1 MGVKIYEDETKGRVI
16 FDTGRRVRSAPLGG
30 VVNASV
36 YVRKGVTSTTRITIS
51 RTDKFKRDGVTPR
64 RIFRRVHI
72 AVIENEGG
80 TRLVSGLGYSMS
92 QIIDYI
98 NNLGT
103 ASPNE
108 IELKKDGV
116 SLGKGNVLD
125 FIGFSTV
132 TRVSKTLS
140 LVAPTGG
147 GGGGGGTGIGTTRPD
162 GDKLN
167 FGNDNDLQ
175 IYHDGTHS
183 YISDEGTGNLKLRTN
198 NFILRNTAETK
209 TSIVAAPPGSVE
221 LYYDNTKKF
230 ETTGTGVTIT
240 GICTATSFSG
250 DVTDTTGYLY
260 SNLVGA
266 PQHPSTINVFEYYQ
280 QYATPGDGSSNPG
293 GQINDN
299 TPSAGANPYYYGT
312 QIKPG
317 EEMVWTH
324 TIATQGLSL
333 GRWSGVASYVP
344 AWASD
349 VTYWSRALAF
359 MYDHVD
365 NHGGQFDSIGFD
377 FVGAGSS
384 YPITTN
390 VTQLALRYR
399 PNDYKLELRDLTND
413 IGIATATAA
422 EDGLPVTISFSIPTN
437 QHLPGISTV
446 RPYSVNQ
453 MFTQNAGLA
462 HTGGIHNWSN
472 GPLFYGEKLK
482 KGDELILTGGT
493 HHWQVGLWGGSTTET
508 TGLVQP
514 GKWTAKWYF
523 KPNNAVSA
531 DTNSAYGITGVQL
544 AKSIDLTGSSLTH
557 SVRWDYQTNKLEL
570 WEIDGPHSW
579 HIDSANVA
587 MGVTETYIHFTSYTD
602 GYEPGGVSQK
612 RASEYTKISAGSDP
626 FVPGSLHIRDGFKAA
641 DVWKHNTGFKP
652 GIKLKFQVPG
662 FAQNIYYSN
671 DYVGPGNMT
680 IRDSNNYNNG
690 DMTWRISQAERIHK
704 FERCGMNT
712 SYTSMY
718 DDLSQTAV
726 IPNRNCSWRYHLDNS
741 WDIFDEDTD
750 EVILTGDNNYDGN
763 EVYPHILP
771 VGGSTDTNHLVFDFE
786 PDFNGAQ
793 WYCEYRDWT
802 IGTTR
807 SSWPAASDKV
817 KPFTRW
823 ADAGE
828 SVINSAFW
836 AITWGEKMRPG
847 QEFQWTVGGST
858 SSHFNFQNFCIGYL
872 GSNHIDM
879 VGLRFYQDGRLK
891 ENASQSAGVTL
902 TDNVDLTF
910 DYSGLDVRIRYEYG
924 TNKLKYYT
932 VVNSVRTHI
941 ATADATLDGNPIYIS
956 INGQRS
962 YVPSAS
968 GVQVYGWEYV
978 QHKPLKSNGD
988 PWYNP
993 WGQWR
998 IGGFPNNVSGLTIGK
1013 HADVDTLKIQKH
1025 SVLKHKDGLPRGYQ
1039 MRWMSAESTPGTNTI
1054 GVWKTSNAAVAD
1066 IDAHYPQY
1074 WVWSF
1079 QIGGDEDIDRD
1090 DLVGM
1095 TINEYNSKWSTLPGS
1110 WEWVNNNP
1118 GHIEIGIRYHSD
1130 NTIDV
1135 YDFTDDEI
1143 IATVD
1148 ATQDGSPVYI
1158 SGTFTSSISTVDAL
1172 NDDFFGGGDVTVEEI
1187 PAGPAVTPVTK
1198 AVSFGVTT
1206 TESLHNKSAHE
1217 EDNMWKVCFS
1227 DSWGPWIN
1235 MGSAPDTMTSN
1246 ETNAQP
1252 FQQSMVFRN
1261 EGVSRHNDSV
1271 LIGWAQG
1278 PADKT
1283 LADEVHYIGISSD
1296 KKLVYYHGIPSFP
1309 PLGVGNSCNR
1319 AELCDIND
1327 ETWYGFYMDY
1337 DGQRYGPGIT
1347 TAQLNSEFRFKMVN
1361 LHTAAVTDLTPN
1373 WTHVGFAQSITQG
1386 TSGRTYYG
1394 SLRDQNFKFQGDI
1407 AQSVTSSLSLGTL
1420 LPDDTQVGMIVR
1432 DPHAWLTNYRIGT
1445 TARKPGD
1452 NTTSTFALGANG
1464 NRQTQIYLMGDHLND
1479 TLNSQIE
1486 NIVSP
1491 GDNTNTMLSM
1501 GQFDNPPTTGISTV
1515 SIIGLS

>member
-1 MGVKIYEDETKGRVI
+1 MGLRIYEDETKGRVI

-30 VVNASV
+30 VVNASA

-72 AVIENEGG
+72 AAIENEGG
-80 TRLVSGLGYSMS
+80 TRLVNLGYSMS

-183 YISDEGTGNLKLRTN
+183 YITDEGTGNLKLRTN

-221 LYYDNTKKF
+221 LYYDNAKKF

-299 TPSAGANPYYYGT
+299 TPPSVNNPYYYGT

-324 TIATQGLSL
+324 TVATNGLTM

-344 AWASD
+344 AGAST
-349 VTYWSRALAF
+349 VTYWSKAIAF
-359 MYDHVD
+359 MHDHVD
-365 NHGGQFDSIGFD
+365 NYGGQFDSIGFD

-384 YPITTN
+384 YPVTTN
-390 VTQLALRYR
+390 VTQLGLRYR

-422 EDGLPVTISFSIPTN
+422 EDGLPVTISFAIPTN

-446 RPYSVNQ
+446 RSYSVNR
-453 MFTQNAGLA
+453 MFIQN
-462 HTGGIHNWSN
+462 TGVAATSTHHWSG

-482 KGDELILTGGT
+482 KGDELILTAGT
-493 HHWQVGLWGGSTTET
+493 HHWQVGLWGGSTTEVNN
-508 TGLVQP
+508 LVHP

-523 KPNNAVSA
+523 KPNDSISA
-531 DTNSAYGITGVQL
+531 DTDSSYGITGVSLNASVDL
-544 AKSIDLTGSSLTH
+544 AGSALTH
-557 SVRWDYQTNKLEL
+557 SLRWDYVSNKLEL

-587 MGVTETYIHFTSYTD
+587 MGVTETYIHFTSHTD

-612 RASEYTKISAGSDP
+612 RVSEYTKISAGSDP

-652 GIKLKFQVPG
+652 GMKLKFQVPG

-671 DYVGPGNMT
+671 DYVGPGDMT
-680 IRDSNNYNNG
+680 TRDSNNYNNG

-712 SYTSMY
+712 SYTALY
-718 DDLSQTAV
+718 DDLTQTAV

-771 VGGSTDTNHLVFDFE
+771 VGGSTDMNYIAFDFE

-802 IGTTR
+802 IGTSR
-807 SSWPAASDKV
+807 YSWPANSDKV

-828 SVINSAFW
+828 SVINSSLW

-847 QEFQWTVGGST
+847 QEFQWTVGGTT
-858 SSHFNFQNFCIGYL
+858 SSHDSFQNFCIGYL
-872 GSNHIDM
+872 ASNHIDI
-879 VGLRFYQDGRLK
+879 VGLRFYRDGRLK
-891 ENASQSAGVTL
+891 ENASQSNGVTL
-902 TDNVDLTF
+902 TSAGIALTSTDL
-910 DYSGLDVRIRYEYG
+910 SGTDVRIRYEYG

-932 VVNSVRTHI
+932 MVNSVRTHI
-941 ATADATLDGNPIYIS
+941 ATADATLDGNPIHIS
-956 INGQRS
+956 VNGQRS
-962 YVPSAS
+962 YVPSAT
-968 GVQVYGWEYV
+968 GIQVYGWEYV
-978 QHKPLKSNGD
+978 HHNHIKYNRGE

-993 WGQWR
+993 WNQWR
-998 IGGFPNNVSGLTIGK
+998 VNGFPSTVVGLTTGK
-1013 HADVDTLKIQKH
+1013 HSENATLRIERH
-1025 SVLKHKDGLPRGYQ
+1025 SVLKHKDGIPKGYQ
-1039 MRWMSAESTPGTNTI
+1039 MKWNTAADI
-1054 GVWKTSNAAVAD
+1054 TGNFRVGVWKTSNPPYSDDLDSQAFTPWD
-1066 IDAHYPQY
+1066 
-1074 WVWSF
+1074 WSF
-1079 QIGGDEDIDRD
+1079 QTGGDEDIDD
-1090 DLVGM
+1090 IDMHGM
-1095 TINEYNSKWSTLPGS
+1095 TINISNSNYVSGSDPEWNNPNPGA
-1110 WEWVNNNP
+1110 VQIGLRYHNNNTM
-1118 GHIEIGIRYHSD
+1118 D
-1130 NTIDV
+1130 L
-1135 YDFTDDEI
+1135 YDFTNSEV

-1148 ATQDGSPVYI
+1148 SVQDGNPVYI
-1158 SGTFTSSISTVDAL
+1158 SGAFNNEVGPTIFGDV
-1172 NDDFFGGGDVTVEEI
+1172 FFGGGDVSI
-1187 PAGPAVTPVTK
+1187 A
-1198 AVSFGVTT
+1198 TT
-1206 TESLHNKSAHE
+1206 TN
-1217 EDNMWKVCFS
+1217 
-1227 DSWGPWIN
+1227 
-1235 MGSAPDTMTSN
+1235 
-1246 ETNAQP
+1246 
-1252 FQQSMVFRN
+1252 
-1261 EGVSRHNDSV
+1261 
-1271 LIGWAQG
+1271 
-1278 PADKT
+1278 
-1283 LADEVHYIGISSD
+1283 
-1296 KKLVYYHGIPSFP
+1296 
-1309 PLGVGNSCNR
+1309 
-1319 AELCDIND
+1319 
-1327 ETWYGFYMDY
+1327 
-1337 DGQRYGPGIT
+1337 
-1347 TAQLNSEFRFKMVN
+1347 
-1361 LHTAAVTDLTPN
+1361 
-1373 WTHVGFAQSITQG
+1373 
-1386 TSGRTYYG
+1386 
-1394 SLRDQNFKFQGDI
+1394 
-1407 AQSVTSSLSLGTL
+1407 
-1420 LPDDTQVGMIVR
+1420 
-1432 DPHAWLTNYRIGT
+1432 
-1445 TARKPGD
+1445 
-1452 NTTSTFALGANG
+1452 
-1464 NRQTQIYLMGDHLND
+1464 
-1479 TLNSQIE
+1479 
-1486 NIVSP
+1486 
-1491 GDNTNTMLSM
+1491 
-1501 GQFDNPPTTGISTV
+1501 
-1515 SIIGLS
+1515 